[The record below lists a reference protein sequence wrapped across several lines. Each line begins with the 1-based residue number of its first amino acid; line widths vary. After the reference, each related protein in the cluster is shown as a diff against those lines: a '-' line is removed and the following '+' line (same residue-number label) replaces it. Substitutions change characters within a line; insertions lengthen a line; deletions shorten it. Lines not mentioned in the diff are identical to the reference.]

1 MSNRFNSLTDKDRHA
16 AFQNILNS
24 KDFKDSAIYQELL
37 TYLVKAA
44 FAGKIPKEITIAIDV
59 FGKNSDF
66 NSNKDSTVRYHIHT
80 LRGKLE
86 NYYKNEGKSEKIQLV
101 IPKGHYEIEFVSSRG
116 PQKLLL
122 DWLIKT
128 FKRWEIILLTVLI
141 IVNFSLILRLLK
153 IEHNRPEMV
162 SGTKVAYKDPLWSSF
177 FDNDYP
183 VSIILGDDF
192 MLDEYSP
199 EYRRYRQIRDWKID
213 SKNDLYDFL
222 VRHPKAN
229 LWASEITG
237 VPFGGEQNLMDILPI
252 IYQFQTNVSLY
263 MSSELTLDQVRN
275 HNLIYIG
282 EFKNLRV
289 LDKMIAKLPFCY
301 QYRPDERLFILNE
314 NGDTVSTFL
323 RIEAP
328 YEQKDKFN
336 VDYSLLIK
344 IPGFAKENI
353 MFIVGFGYG
362 GRLERTKMMGNAELR
377 NKFTQSIKASY
388 QHFPEYF
395 LALFEVKSIE
405 RTGFTNELKYF
416 QEINPDLFSK

>member
-1 MSNRFNSLTDKDRHA
+1 MANRNHNFTENDKKA
-16 AFQNILNS
+16 AFQSILNS

-37 TYLVKAA
+37 TYLVNAV
-44 FAGKIPKEITIAIDV
+44 FEGIIPKEITIAIDV
-59 FGKNSDF
+59 FGKSSAF
-66 NSNKDSTVRYHIHT
+66 NTNKDSTVRYHIHT

-86 NYYKNEGKSEKIQLV
+86 NYYKNEGRNDKIRLV
-101 IPKGHYEIEFVSSRG
+101 IPKGHYEIEFVTRKG
-116 PQKLLL
+116 QEKRFAGRVITAL
-122 DWLIKT
+122 
-128 FKRWEIILLTVLI
+128 KRWEIII
-141 IVNFSLILRLLK
+141 IIILFGCNLFLILRLNNNDRKSPALASVTNVGF
-153 IEHNRPEMV
+153 H
-162 SGTKVAYKDPLWSSF
+162 DPVWGSF
-177 FDNDYP
+177 FSNGYP

-192 MLDEYSP
+192 MLDEYCP

-252 IYQFQTNVSLY
+252 IYQFQTDVSLD
-263 MSSELTLDQVRN
+263 MSSGLTLDQVRK

-289 LDKMIAKLPFCY
+289 LEKMIAKLPLRY
-301 QYRPDERLFILNE
+301 QYRPDERLFILDE
-314 NGDTVSTFL
+314 KSDTIHTFL

-344 IPGFAKENI
+344 IPGFSKENI
-353 MFIVGFGYG
+353 LFIVGFGYG
-362 GRLERTKMMGNAELR
+362 GRLERTKMLGDAELR
-377 NKFTQSIKASY
+377 AKFVEAIKSTY
-388 QHFPEYF
+388 PIFPEYY

-416 QEINPDLFSK
+416 REIDPDLFSK